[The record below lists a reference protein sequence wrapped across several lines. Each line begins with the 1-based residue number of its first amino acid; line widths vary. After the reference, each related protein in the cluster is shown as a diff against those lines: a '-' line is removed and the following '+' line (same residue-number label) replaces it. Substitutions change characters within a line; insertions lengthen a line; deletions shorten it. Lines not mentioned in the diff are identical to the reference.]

1 MMRKKAVLILTYGPF
16 YQKLT
21 KFYDHCAHGKKCVL
35 VTRTLNIR
43 ENYQL
48 IQTIIY
54 VRRCIRNKLT

>member
-1 MMRKKAVLILTYGPF
+1 MMRKKAVLILTYGSF
-16 YQKLT
+16 HQKLT

-48 IQTIIY
+48 IQTII
-54 VRRCIRNKLT
+54 